1 MSTGKIAVRYAKALF
16 VSAKEQG
23 LLDPV
28 RSDMELLLDTTR
40 RMEDIRQILESPIL
54 NSEKKK
60 AVLMEIFGSRMNG
73 LSLDFIR
80 LVAGKKREEYLP
92 GMARYF
98 IQLYK
103 EEKGIQVATVSSA
116 VGLDK
121 ENSEQIREMIKKTFK
136 SEIELQEEIKGD
148 LIGGFVLRVE
158 NKQLDASVKGT
169 LSRIKKELQK

>member
-16 VSAKEQG
+16 ASAKEQG
-23 LLDPV
+23 LLDAV

-40 RMEDIRQILESPIL
+40 RMEDVRQILESPIL
-54 NSEKKK
+54 NTEKKT
-60 AVLMEIFGSRMNG
+60 AILLEIFGSRMNG

-80 LVAGKKREEYLP
+80 LVTGNKREEYLP

-103 EEKGIQVATVSSA
+103 EEKGIQIATISSA
-116 VGLDK
+116 VRLDK
-121 ENSEQIREMIKKTFK
+121 QNSEQIREMIKKTFK
-136 SEIELQEEIKGD
+136 SEIELQEELKSD

-169 LSRIKKELQK
+169 LARIKKELQK